1 MSDPK
6 NTAQRRLATIAA
18 CLAIVALCIVF
29 VDRAVSTWSHGHL
42 HGMPYFDPLT
52 HIVDPLHSGPAWCL
66 VLVGIAVCAGW
77 RPRDAGMTLVA
88 ICLSLIT
95 AYAVKEAIKYACGR
109 TWPETWVANNPS
121 WIKDGSFGFHPFHGK
136 EGWASFPSGH
146 TTLIATFATVWWH
159 RVRPLRWLGVGLT
172 ILVAVGLVGA
182 DYHFVGDIMAGAFLG
197 IACASGV
204 LAILF
209 RVPAP

>member
-1 MSDPK
+1 
-6 NTAQRRLATIAA
+6 
-18 CLAIVALCIVF
+18 
-29 VDRAVSTWSHGHL
+29 
-42 HGMPYFDPLT
+42 
-52 HIVDPLHSGPAWCL
+52 
-66 VLVGIAVCAGW
+66 
-77 RPRDAGMTLVA
+77 
-88 ICLSLIT
+88 
-95 AYAVKEAIKYACGR
+95 
-109 TWPETWVANNPS
+109 VANNPS

-136 EGWASFPSGH
+136 EGRASFPSGH